1 MAYVQDQEDKK
12 AKPFITATTPQAIPA
27 IKPPTAPKVAQG
39 QYNPLNQQYN
49 VMKGLMSTKQ
59 SSAAINPE
67 INQIAE
73 EGTTG
78 VKQVEQEAT
87 DYTKANKRTTQ
98 TPEQIQ
104 ADYEAYKINPASEGG
119 QRYSQSLAGGT
130 VTGAPQFTSGVG
142 YINPAQV
149 TVPTMRGGNVGNRL
163 LDTSLMSPAQQR
175 MKAMVTGTANQ
186 NIADIQANTAG
197 LQKATTAA
205 NQTVTDQQQQ
215 AALNLQ
221 YIADRNAAKLKD
233 EADKKAAE
241 DKAISDAAIAKKAAE
256 DKAISDA
263 AIAKK
268 AAIDAEIRKLSGI
281 PPVNQMTQPSGA
293 LNIQPQAPTIEERA
307 ITNVDAS
314 NAKDTLTPAQREAI
328 REKQYKDM
336 MGGGSINLP
345 GGF

>member
-1 MAYVQDQEDKK
+1 MAYVQDEEDKK

-241 DKAISDAAIAKKAAE
+241 DKAISDAAIAKKAA
-256 DKAISDA
+256 
-263 AIAKK
+263 
-268 AAIDAEIRKLSGI
+268 IDAEIRKLSGI

-314 NAKDTLTPAQREAI
+314 NAKDTLTPAQREAL

>member
-1 MAYVQDQEDKK
+1 MAYVQDEEDKK

-241 DKAISDAAIAKKAAE
+241 DKAISDAAIAKKAA
-256 DKAISDA
+256 
-263 AIAKK
+263 
-268 AAIDAEIRKLSGI
+268 IDAEIRKLSGI

>member
-241 DKAISDAAIAKKAAE
+241 DKAISDAAIAKKAA
-256 DKAISDA
+256 
-263 AIAKK
+263 
-268 AAIDAEIRKLSGI
+268 IDAEIRKLSGI